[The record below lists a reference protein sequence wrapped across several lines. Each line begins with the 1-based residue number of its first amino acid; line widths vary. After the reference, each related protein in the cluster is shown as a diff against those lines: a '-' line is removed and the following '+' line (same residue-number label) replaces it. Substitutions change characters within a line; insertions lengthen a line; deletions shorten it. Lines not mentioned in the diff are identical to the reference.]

1 MHDLIPKTLLSEI
14 PDLYASEN
22 EADPIVRVKLS
33 LPDSNW
39 TWFIIE
45 VSESDGDTCFG
56 LVVGLEVELGY
67 FSLAELSTV
76 RGALNFKVERDLY
89 FESKPLSEV
98 REEVSGRV

>member
-1 MHDLIPKTLLSEI
+1 MNDLLPNTLLSEI

-22 EADPIVRVKLS
+22 ETDPLVRAKLF
-33 LPDSNW
+33 LCDSNW

-76 RGALNFKVERDLY
+76 RGALNLKVERDLY
-89 FESKPLSEV
+89 FEAKPLSEV
-98 REEVSGRV
+98 REEINCHV

>member
-1 MHDLIPKTLLSEI
+1 MNDLLPNTLLSEI

-22 EADPIVRVKLS
+22 ETDPLVRAKLLLS
-33 LPDSNW
+33 DSNW

-76 RGALNFKVERDLY
+76 RGSLGLGVECDIY
-89 FESKPLSEV
+89 FQPKSLSEV
-98 REEVSGRV
+98 RKELKRVS